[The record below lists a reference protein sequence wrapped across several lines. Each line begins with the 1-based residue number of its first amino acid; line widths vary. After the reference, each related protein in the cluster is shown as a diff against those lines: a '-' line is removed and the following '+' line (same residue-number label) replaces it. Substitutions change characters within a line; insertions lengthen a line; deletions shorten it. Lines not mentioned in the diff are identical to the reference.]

1 MLLGEPDFPAVV
13 KQRKRFPRRRSI
25 NHGTGMC
32 ERGLGVKIFF
42 PSERTMIH
50 NGTPRNPPCLRLHLI
65 DRRKDRPEKLPA
77 PFYYPPRGPIKSWT
91 RIPKDLVLKEPP
103 TRYFSRETFV
113 NSRASDPRR
122 LNLCQNFF
130 QFPILAADTMKTALF
145 SSSFL
150 LRHLPLS
157 TAFDIS
163 KNMVDCCASNSPCG
177 TRETL

>member
-1 MLLGEPDFPAVV
+1 MRA
-13 KQRKRFPRRRSI
+13 R
-25 NHGTGMC
+25 T
-32 ERGLGVKIFF
+32 RGQNLSST
-42 PSERTMIH
+42 SERTMIH

-77 PFYYPPRGPIKSWT
+77 PFYCQPRGPIKSWT

-150 LRHLPLS
+150 LQRLPLS
-157 TAFDIS
+157 TASDIS
-163 KNMVDCCASNSPCG
+163 KNMVDSCASNSPCG
-177 TRETL
+177 TFETL

>member
-1 MLLGEPDFPAVV
+1 MELLGILLA
-13 KQRKRFPRRRSI
+13 
-25 NHGTGMC
+25 
-32 ERGLGVKIFF
+32 
-42 PSERTMIH
+42 
-50 NGTPRNPPCLRLHLI
+50 CLRLHLI

-77 PFYYPPRGPIKSWT
+77 PFYYPSRGPIKSWT

-103 TRYFSRETFV
+103 TRYFSREMFM

-145 SSSFL
+145 SSSFFPPPP
-150 LRHLPLS
+150 RHLPLS

-163 KNMVDCCASNSPCG
+163 KNMVDSCASNSPCA
-177 TRETL
+177 TFKAL